1 LKALYWH
8 RTYGIHV
15 AGIVIY
21 PGDEESGRQA
31 SGFFAGSDI
40 VKALIDAQRV
50 DAKHMIDEIT
60 TILKWVFFLVK
71 GYIKLTYYRYKD
83 LEAAQ
88 AGGKNI
94 NFLPPAAPV
103 ANASLLRNGKSDR
116 DRNRMVAPVVISEA
130 FGWYLS
136 PDRTVI
142 VLTFC

>member
-1 LKALYWH
+1 MAVREMFAKSALYWH

-60 TILKWVFFLVK
+60 TILKLRK
-71 GYIKLTYYRYKD
+71 QEARI
-83 LEAAQ
+83 LESMQ
-88 AGGKNI
+88 GGDGGNES
-94 NFLPPAAPV
+94 NSADEV
-103 ANASLLRNGKSDR
+103 DGESDDNGDNGE
-116 DRNRMVAPVVISEA
+116 DE
-130 FGWYLS
+130 
-136 PDRTVI
+136 
-142 VLTFC
+142 